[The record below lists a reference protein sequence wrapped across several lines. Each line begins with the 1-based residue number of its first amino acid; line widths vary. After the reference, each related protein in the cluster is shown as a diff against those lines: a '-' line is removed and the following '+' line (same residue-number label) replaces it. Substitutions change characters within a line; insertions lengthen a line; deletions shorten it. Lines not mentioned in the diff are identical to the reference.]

1 MFTLDSCPQIH
12 INLHN
17 PEHFPVACRKNW
29 TICNTPSQVEPSQS
43 RELNTNKYPVE
54 DLDAFSYME
63 HLENIA
69 GSENQYQQNVNLFGS
84 PM

>member
-1 MFTLDSCPQIH
+1 MFTLDSCPQID
-12 INLHN
+12 INLHH
-17 PEHFPVACRKNW
+17 PKHFPVACRKNR
-29 TICNTPSQVEPSQS
+29 TIGNTPRQVEPSQC
-43 RELNTNKYPVE
+43 RELNTNKYSVE